1 MQKRPKY
8 DQPVVYQVLLG
19 YENQAAYIVMLKCN
33 CSVAF
38 GVLLQL
44 IVHIVCCF
52 TGICDLCKGELTRH
66 VMLCEVYC

>member
-19 YENQAAYIVMLKCN
+19 YENQAAYIVMLKRN
-33 CSVAF
+33 CSAAF

-44 IVHIVCCF
+44 MVRIVCCF
-52 TGICDLCKGELTRH
+52 TGICDLCKGKLTRH